1 MEENFAEKI
10 IMENEFLETQK
21 KALKDNI
28 RIWTGVL
35 IYLLVVGLI
44 LCLLLYGFLMLIMF
58 VIDLIFL
65 LKTKELL
72 KRVENGEAGVKEIYE
87 FYENVRK
94 RTGTLLAFNLTCGGV
109 IGVIGSISDNKVSI
123 DGMKKGE
130 KILGDDYWNERVA
143 KDPNAKLKYCIYC
156 KRNKTKA
163 SFHLYRMSDG
173 VICNNCLSKY
183 SSMLPKRAENPM
195 FLPPTKITHYTK
207 PESTIGGLSLK
218 DLEDRFEYLKKNQE
232 DYSDFAPTRVI
243 CDGCLELDETNSLF
257 RIATASEFDSAKAG
271 VASGLVH
278 PYSAIKGIAYEM
290 IYEYA
295 PPNEDGNGRWNYMF
309 CNSII
314 LAIDNPYL
322 GEETFTLKELKGKK
336 FESYQ
341 NIQIKYA
348 EQTVKELQEIFNA
361 PVMEKR
367 ILYR

>member
-65 LKTKELL
+65 LKTKDLL

-94 RTGTLLAFNLTCGGV
+94 RTGILLAFNLTCGGV

-130 KILGDDYWNERVA
+130 KILGDDYWNERAA

-163 SFHLYRMSDG
+163 SFHLYRLSDG

-183 SSMLPKRAENPM
+183 SSIHKNNTLYQTGEHDRRTVFKR
-195 FLPPTKITHYTK
+195 L
-207 PESTIGGLSLK
+207 
-218 DLEDRFEYLKKNQE
+218 
-232 DYSDFAPTRVI
+232 
-243 CDGCLELDETNSLF
+243 
-257 RIATASEFDSAKAG
+257 
-271 VASGLVH
+271 
-278 PYSAIKGIAYEM
+278 
-290 IYEYA
+290 
-295 PPNEDGNGRWNYMF
+295 GRPF
-309 CNSII
+309 
-314 LAIDNPYL
+314 
-322 GEETFTLKELKGKK
+322 
-336 FESYQ
+336 
-341 NIQIKYA
+341 
-348 EQTVKELQEIFNA
+348 
-361 PVMEKR
+361 
-367 ILYR
+367 